1 MTQNNKK
8 LISLAVQL
16 VIAAGIA
23 LAVALRQGFALDGHL
38 FLNCRFL
45 SDGFFV
51 STVIFLGLGM
61 LLWISATGFFDIF
74 SYGFKSLLVLFSPL
88 KKASEHPHYYEYK
101 CEKDAKREG
110 KPVTHTVLWAG
121 LVCLAL
127 SLICLMLY
135 YQLMP
140 ADFAL

>member
-140 ADFAL
+140 VDFAL